1 MVRKIIIM
9 PDYLFYTAASSRMR
23 LRSSHHPD
31 HSAAAAEKL
40 LSLVSSLTLFNIFDT
55 NIRADV
61 SYFQKSVTESII
73 SQQTFNT
80 YAYTYTR
87 V

>member
-1 MVRKIIIM
+1 M

-31 HSAAAAEKL
+31 HSAAAAEIL
-40 LSLVSSLTLFNIFDT
+40 LSLVSSPTLFFIFFIT

>member
-1 MVRKIIIM
+1 M
-9 PDYLFYTAASSRMR
+9 PDYVFYTAASSRMR

-31 HSAAAAEKL
+31 HSAAAAEIL
-40 LSLVSSLTLFNIFDT
+40 LSLVSPTLFFIFFIT